1 MTNIDS
7 EKIIEYVTKL
17 TYYDEVYGEVLL
29 NPDELIDF
37 INNEVDLNENK

>member
-7 EKIIEYVTKL
+7 VKLIEHINKL
-17 TYYDEVYGEVLL
+17 TYYNEVYGEFLL

-37 INNEVDLNENK
+37 INNEVD